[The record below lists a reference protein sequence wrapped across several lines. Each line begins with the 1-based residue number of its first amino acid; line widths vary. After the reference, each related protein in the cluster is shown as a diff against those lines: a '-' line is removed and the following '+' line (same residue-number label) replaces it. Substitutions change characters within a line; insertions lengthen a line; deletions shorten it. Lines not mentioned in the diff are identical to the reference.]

1 MNHQQQNN
9 NFQVNEPVTTQE
21 AIDLL
26 LGEGWLD
33 EATRIEDEA
42 NCTISAGLDWGNVLP
57 PLMLNL
63 PLFSRLSTLRVS
75 LNREIRLIIETW
87 DLGVGTSSAIETA
100 RRRIKERLLSPP
112 PELLPYLEAT
122 LLQDNLYSEEFISNR
137 EALKSLLAVLLTDSD
152 RAEIAETAANSIR
165 AQVMSQVSFSQ
176 FRNSLSPI
184 LKTLEDS

>member
-1 MNHQQQNN
+1 
-9 NFQVNEPVTTQE
+9 
-21 AIDLL
+21 
-26 LGEGWLD
+26 
-33 EATRIEDEA
+33 
-42 NCTISAGLDWGNVLP
+42 
-57 PLMLNL
+57 MLNL

-100 RRRIKERLLSPP
+100 RRSIKERLLSPP

-165 AQVMSQVSFSQ
+165 AQVMSQV
-176 FRNSLSPI
+176 NI
-184 LKTLEDS
+184 

>member
-9 NFQVNEPVTTQE
+9 NSQVNEPVTTQE

-26 LGEGWLD
+26 FGEGWLD
-33 EATRIEDEA
+33 EAVRIEDEA
-42 NCTISAGLDWGNVLP
+42 NCSIGAGLDWGNALP

-63 PLFSRLSTLRVS
+63 PLFGRLSTLRVS

-87 DLGVGTSSAIETA
+87 DLGVGTKVATETA
-100 RRRIKERLLSPP
+100 RRRIKERLLSPA
-112 PELLPYLEAT
+112 PELLPHLEAT
-122 LLQDNLYSEEFISNR
+122 LLQDDLYGEEFISNR

-165 AQVMSQVSFSQ
+165 AQVMSQVNFSEK
-176 FRNSLSPI
+176 LSA
-184 LKTLEDS
+184 

>member
-9 NFQVNEPVTTQE
+9 NSQVNEPVTTQE

-26 LGEGWLD
+26 FGEGWLD
-33 EATRIEDEA
+33 EAVRIEDEA
-42 NCTISAGLDWGNVLP
+42 NCTIGAGLDWGHALP

-63 PLFSRLSTLRVS
+63 PLFGRLSTLRVS

-87 DLGVGTSSAIETA
+87 DLGVGTSSATETA
-100 RRRIKERLLSPP
+100 RRRIKERLLSPA

-122 LLQDNLYSEEFISNR
+122 LLQDDLYGEEFISNR

-165 AQVMSQVSFSQ
+165 AQVMSQVNFSEK
-176 FRNSLSPI
+176 LSA
-184 LKTLEDS
+184 